1 METSIIISSNTSK
14 GLYPDNAPTSF
25 RCHLPP
31 PRSGDDVEA
40 SYSSSSSSITT
51 SIALQS
57 IAINTADW
65 GNVPAAVYTTDR
77 HLLLFLHQPL
87 EANAVPHVVIS
98 IEETHH
104 TAFSLATKLTN
115 EVGRQL
121 GELEEDAG
129 AAERVIA
136 FSVYQPEEKL
146 MVELGQ
152 NIILLIRQELAHFLL
167 SREQLLDL
175 PRMEIDDDRQQR
187 GRGRQVYVQLQAPS
201 YAHSL
206 LFTFGRPISPGR
218 RALPELLKVRLA
230 EMVQYLSSVRMV
242 QDLSYIPTQQLL
254 TSTALFHTV
263 GKKEFFPL
271 SEQQHL
277 SQLTITLHDEFDRP
291 LRVGRG
297 GNSGEPTFVK
307 LLQKT
312 ESMATHH
319 HREHII
325 RLSSLES
332 ADIYTTNCA
341 GDFKI
346 QLTDSLL
353 PQAGDS
359 YDHPQQQWQI
369 ALSSIYM
376 PTEIDYQAVL
386 STAARTHGSLF
397 IDIIR
402 GRRIMR
408 VHFDVDAM
416 MEGGTEYDTLTSTR
430 FVDYVNER
438 LSTAEY
444 AQMQDGSGELA
455 IWLVEVEQGQ
465 IQLAFAVEKVVRLG
479 GLFAYL
485 LHRTRR
491 SRGYP
496 HANCWRGGNE
506 SRSRLS
512 QLPAAPQKCW
522 LPSFGLC
529 QPVPR
534 GELVVKRVGHGETPS
549 CRHCR

>member
-1 METSIIISSNTSK
+1 
-14 GLYPDNAPTSF
+14 
-25 RCHLPP
+25 
-31 PRSGDDVEA
+31 
-40 SYSSSSSSITT
+40 
-51 SIALQS
+51 
-57 IAINTADW
+57 
-65 GNVPAAVYTTDR
+65 
-77 HLLLFLHQPL
+77 
-87 EANAVPHVVIS
+87 
-98 IEETHH
+98 
-104 TAFSLATKLTN
+104 
-115 EVGRQL
+115 
-121 GELEEDAG
+121 
-129 AAERVIA
+129 
-136 FSVYQPEEKL
+136 

-152 NIILLIRQELAHFLL
+152 NIILLIRQELADFLL

-376 PTEIDYQAVL
+376 PTEIDYQVLL

-408 VHFDVDAM
+408 IHFDVDAM
-416 MEGGTEYDTLTSTR
+416 MEGGTEYHTLTSTR

-485 LHRTRR
+485 LHRTDDPAAAPARIV
-491 SRGYP
+491 GE
-496 HANCWRGGNE
+496 AGMKVDLGFLNFQ
-506 SRSRLS
+506 RLHRNVGFLHLDCVNPS
-512 QLPAAPQKCW
+512 LVENSWSNVLDMVRLPAAGTVGSMSTYQVQHHN
-522 LPSFGLC
+522 F
-529 QPVPR
+529 VPLGQTDMTMLHFQLKTAGGDIVPFKR
-534 GELVVKRVGHGETPS
+534 GKFTIVTLVLQRSYRTS
-549 CRHCR
+549 TYY